1 MPLASGTRL
10 GPYEILA
17 PLGAGGMGEVYRARD
32 PRLERDVAIK
42 VLPEHFVDDGD
53 SLSRFQAEAKAVA
66 ALSHP
71 NIVAIF
77 DTGQHGD
84 QLYVVTELL
93 EGETMRSRLR
103 EGPFGMRKAAEHAAR
118 VAEGLAAAH
127 EKGIVHRDI
136 KPENLFL
143 LNDGRVKILDFGLA
157 RQEPLL
163 QVSDDHSTSPTA
175 VRPTNPGA
183 MIGTVGYLS
192 PEQARG
198 DPADHRSDIF
208 SLGAVLYEMLTGRR
222 AFKGTSPAELL
233 SSVLRDEPD
242 MPSLSDARIPHALDL
257 IVHHCLEKN
266 PDERFQS
273 ARDLAF
279 HLDSVGGTS
288 ASQRADALGP
298 LPAPRRLRRFV
309 PLGLLGLVL
318 LGLAFEGGRRVGAS
332 ARGGGEGRAP
342 LAFQQVTDTPGQ
354 ERQAQLGPGG
364 TSFVF
369 VAESG
374 GYSDIYLQRVGG
386 RNPVNLTPDS
396 PEADW
401 APAFSPDGE
410 RIAFRSDRDGG
421 GIFVMGSTG
430 ESVKRLTDFGHDP
443 AWSPDGKQIVFSSRE
458 GHDPWSRVT
467 PAQLWVVPSA
477 GGEVGSIRQLTQYG
491 DAVQPRWSPKGMRI
505 AYWGLREGSGQR
517 DIWTIPADATGEP
530 VAVPVTS
537 DPAIDWNPVWSP
549 DGKSLYFASE
559 RGGSMNLWRVA
570 IDEASGRPRGD
581 PESVTTPSRTSGSIS
596 FSRDGKLMMY
606 VSSDRRSSIQ
616 RLGLDP
622 ASGRVTEPPRPVFQG
637 SRVIYT
643 QDISPQGDWIAFTTL
658 GGREDL
664 FVVKSDGTGY
674 RQITDDAFRDRG
686 PKWSPDGSKLAF
698 YSDRNGRYE
707 AWTIHPDGSGLEQLT
722 KTTGTARTEVTWS
735 PDGKRIA
742 TDDGEL
748 TWVEDLTPPIDQRKA
763 EALPRLEGG
772 HSLQPRSWSPD
783 GTMLA
788 GGLNFYTSPTSVTM
802 LYSFVVHEYR
812 ALPEGRGWPAWMSDS
827 RRLLV
832 ARHDRIVMLDVK
844 SGQATPVLGVAAQG
858 ISLSRD
864 DRWLSYIENQ
874 SEADVWLATLA
885 R

>member
-32 PRLERDVAIK
+32 PRLERDVAVK
-42 VLPEHFVDDGD
+42 VLPEHFVDDFD
-53 SLSRFQAEAKAVA
+53 SLKRFEAEAKAVA

-127 EKGIVHRDI
+127 EKGIVHRDV

-157 RQEPLL
+157 RQDPLL
-163 QVSDDHSTSPTA
+163 KASSDHSSSPTA

-233 SSVLRDEPD
+233 SSVLRDEPEA
-242 MPSLSDARIPHALDL
+242 PSLSDPRVPRALDL

-266 PDERFQS
+266 ADERFQS

-288 ASQRADALGP
+288 ASQRAEVVGP
-298 LPAPRRLRRFV
+298 LKTPRRVPRFV
-309 PLGLLGLVL
+309 SLGLVGLALLGL
-318 LGLAFEGGRRVGAS
+318 GFEAGRRIGVGGGGGRG
-332 ARGGGEGRAP
+332 P
-342 LAFQQVTDTPGQ
+342 LSFQQVTDTPGQ
-354 ERQAQLGPGG
+354 ERQAQLAPGG
-364 TSFVF
+364 QSFVY
-369 VAESG
+369 VADSAG
-374 GYSDIYLQRVGG
+374 NPDIWHQRVGG

-396 PEADW
+396 LEADT
-401 APAFSPDGE
+401 APAYSPDGE
-410 RIAFRSDRDGG
+410 RIAFRSERDGG

-430 ESVKRLTDFGHDP
+430 ESVKRLTDFGFDP
-443 AWSPDGKQIVFSSRE
+443 GWSPDGTQIVFSDHLGQDPYSRP
-458 GHDPWSRVT
+458 GDGY
-467 PAQLWVVPSA
+467 LWIVPSS
-477 GGEVGSIRQLTQYG
+477 GLGEIRQLTREH
-491 DAVQPRWSPKGMRI
+491 DAVQPRWSPGGKRI
-505 AYWGLREGSGQR
+505 AFWGLRDHSGQR
-517 DIWTIPADATGEP
+517 DIWTIPADAKGEP
-530 VAVPVTS
+530 VPLSVTE
-537 DPAIDWNPVWSP
+537 DPAVDWNPVWAP
-549 DGKSLYFASE
+549 DGRSLYFASE
-559 RGGSMNLWRVA
+559 RGGSMNLWRIG
-570 IDEASGRPRGD
+570 IDEASGRPRGAAE
-581 PESVTTPSRTSGSIS
+581 PVTTPSRSSGSIS
-596 FSRDGKLMMY
+596 FSRDGKSMMY
-606 VSSDRRSSIQ
+606 VSTDRRSSIQ
-616 RLGLDP
+616 RVGLDP
-622 ASGRVTEPPRPVFQG
+622 AAARVSEAPSPVFRG
-637 SRVIYT
+637 SRMIYT
-643 QDISPQGDWIAFTTL
+643 QDISPVGDWIAFTTL

-686 PKWSPDGSKLAF
+686 PRWSPDGSRIAF
-698 YSDRNGRYE
+698 YSDRSGRYE
-707 AWTIHPDGSGLEQLT
+707 TWAIRPDGSGLEQLT
-722 KTTGTARTEVTWS
+722 KATGLARTEVAWA

-742 TDDGEL
+742 TNDSVK
-748 TWVEDLTPPIDQRKA
+748 TWVQDLGPPLDQRQA
-763 EALPRLEGG
+763 EALPDLEGG
-772 HSLQPRSWSPD
+772 HALQPRSWSPD
-783 GTMLA
+783 GSALA
-788 GGLNFYTSPTSVTM
+788 GTLSFYTSPASVTM
-802 LYSFVVHEYR
+802 LYSFASHKYT

-832 ARHDRIVMLDVK
+832 ARYDRIVMVDTR
-844 SGQATPVLGVAAQG
+844 SEQATPVLAVAAQG
-858 ISLSRD
+858 LSLSRD
-864 DRWLSYIENQ
+864 DRWLTYIENQ